1 MGGAMSSGGT
11 TSTGGTSSVGGATS
25 AGGATSTGG
34 TKAAGG
40 ATSAGGSTS
49 TGGTKAAGGT
59 TSAGGA
65 TSAGG
70 TKAMG
75 GATPAGGAT
84 STGGGT
90 SMGGTT
96 SSGGVTSSGGTPST
110 GGTPAIT
117 TDCLGQALA
126 KPGDSTSTSKQY
138 LNLGDMRLIDNRWG
152 SDILGCSSA
161 SYKVYVNSDKSIG
174 YDFNRPKCDASG
186 KKANPDF
193 PEIEFGVAPFGKKS
207 SNLTSP
213 WCSSTT
219 VLPTQIKSLT
229 SASVSIENWVSTYT
243 SGNLYDANFEFWI
256 SKQNPIEND
265 DAGVYAEIIVFL
277 SWNANRMSSSAGG
290 WSCTES
296 GSLTAGGIG
305 INLCHQSDTWGG
317 SAGQWRF
324 FNFNLNTG
332 ADTFN
337 GKADVKAILDWVMS
351 KYSGFTTDMWLTRI
365 EVGTEIDDSTAGK
378 STIKNLTFEVNGTSK
393 SITLAQ

>member
-1 MGGAMSSGGT
+1 M
-11 TSTGGTSSVGGATS
+11 TS

-34 TKAAGG
+34 AKA
-40 ATSAGGSTS
+40 
-49 TGGTKAAGGT
+49 TGGT
-59 TSAGGA
+59 
-65 TSAGG
+65 
-70 TKAMG
+70 
-75 GATPAGGAT
+75 TPAGGAT
-84 STGGGT
+84 STGGVT

-126 KPGDSTSTSKQY
+126 KAGDSTSTSKQY

-152 SDILGCSSA
+152 SDILNCSSA

-174 YDFNRPKCDASG
+174 YDFNRPKCDASD
-186 KKANPDF
+186 KKADPDY

-229 SASVSIENWVSTYT
+229 SASVSIDNWVSTYT
-243 SGNLYDANFEFWI
+243 SGTPYYDTNFEFWI

-277 SWNANRMSSSAGG
+277 SWNANRMSSSGG
-290 WSCTES
+290 WPCTES
-296 GSLTAGGIG
+296 GGPTAGGIG
-305 INLCHQSDTWGG
+305 INLCHQSDTWGSG
-317 SAGQWRF
+317 GQWRF
-324 FNFNLNTG
+324 FNFNLNNG

-337 GKADVKAILDWVMS
+337 GKADVKAILDWVMG

-365 EVGTEIDDSTAGK
+365 EVGTEIDDNTAGK